1 MEGHIDTDLP
11 QVSTV
16 MKGHID
22 SVTCL
27 NLSPDGNFVL
37 SNSMDNTVRMWDVRP
52 FAPANRC
59 IKAFV
64 GAQHNFEKNLIRCCW
79 SPQGTK
85 VSNGTMLLMIN
96 PIIIESNML
105 M

>member
-1 MEGHIDTDLP
+1 M
-11 QVSTV
+11 QVSIE
-16 MKGHID
+16 MKGHCD
-22 SVTCL
+22 TVTCL
-27 NLSPDGNFVL
+27 SLSPDGNFVL

-59 IKAFV
+59 LKAFV

-85 VSNGTMLLMIN
+85 VRIN
-96 PIIIESNML
+96 FIITLKLNNRILNVYVDCYVNHL
-105 M
+105 